1 MMDDLRLAG
10 FLALVAAAIIAA
22 QLLAE
27 RLFG

>member
-27 RLFG
+27 RLIG